1 MAICKQITI
10 SAPLVV
16 TGLSLWEA
24 ETGVVAQ
31 VVIEGD
37 GSGTLQV
44 TWGTVNTTTYAVTGS
59 VNVEQAM
66 PPGTHTICVEMV

>member
-16 TGLSLWEA
+16 AGLDLWEA

-31 VVIEGD
+31 VTIEGA

-44 TWGTVNTTTYAVTGS
+44 TWGTETTTTYTVTGS
-59 VNVEQAM
+59 VNVERAM
-66 PPGTHTICVEMV
+66 PPGTHTICAEMV